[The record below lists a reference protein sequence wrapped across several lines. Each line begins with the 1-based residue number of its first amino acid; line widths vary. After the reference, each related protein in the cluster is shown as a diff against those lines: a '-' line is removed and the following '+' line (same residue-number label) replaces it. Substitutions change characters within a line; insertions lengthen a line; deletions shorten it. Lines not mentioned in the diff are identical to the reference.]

1 MRAGQQSRSEPPQD
15 REELLLRSPGRAG
28 LPVERMDRLTSQ
40 GMKSAITSIGR
51 NSDVGQESPRSK
63 DQSGG
68 SGGMFPLNNS
78 RIGQHVVRG
87 GGSRKLRQR
96 LSDFKTSDYRS
107 RSRGAAILGPRTKVI
122 SAMDQEIIRPEVPS
136 PRSSNP
142 EPLRYCTSVE
152 DPRKGLSQSG
162 RHAQRIG

>member
-1 MRAGQQSRSEPPQD
+1 MRAGQRSRLEPPQD

-28 LPVERMDRLTSQ
+28 LPVERTDRLTSQ

-51 NSDVGQESPRSK
+51 NSDVGRESPRSK

-68 SGGMFPLNNS
+68 SGGVLPLNNS

-96 LSDFKTSDYRS
+96 LSDFKTSDYRF
-107 RSRGAAILGPRTKVI
+107 RGRGATIPGPRTKVI
-122 SAMDQEIIRPEVPS
+122 LATDQETIRPDVPS

-142 EPLRYCTSVE
+142 KPLGYCASVE
-152 DPRKGLSQSG
+152 DPRK
-162 RHAQRIG
+162 A